1 MALNSDFQKLYV
13 DGLIQL
19 FELDASALGAG
30 ILRFHGHIAY
40 RDWEKI
46 YLTVDNTNISIDSEQ
61 ITADQTALMSRT
73 FGPLTIDN
81 TWISIDKNNYSID
94 QDQHVTQQENVTTGE
109 LAWYRDIVWQGETF
123 EPIALQCDG
132 LEMRSD
138 GKASAPTLTLANN
151 FRGVQGAISAYCL
164 QFKDFVGMKLK
175 VITTLAK
182 YLDAENFTTG
192 NSSAQNEAKEQLW
205 YIEQKTSENAQ
216 AVTFELS
223 NPIDFEGLK
232 IPVRQI
238 SNYCQ
243 WEYRSEECGYTGA
256 ELFTHKDE
264 PTDRLLLDQCSKRL
278 SGCECRFKKGNVLRF
293 GGFPASSL
301 L

>member
-30 ILRFHGHIAY
+30 ILRFHGHISY
-40 RDWEKI
+40 QDWQRIYSAIGSNGAIGSDLINMGKTYDTSKEK
-46 YLTVDNTNISIDSEQ
+46 VWVRQ
-61 ITADQTALMSRT
+61 I
-73 FGPLTIDN
+73 I
-81 TWISIDKNNYSID
+81 
-94 QDQHVTQQENVTTGE
+94 
-109 LAWYRDIVWQGETF
+109 WQGQAF

-151 FRGVQGAISAYCL
+151 FQGIQGAISAYCL
-164 QFKDFVGMKLK
+164 QFKDFVGVKLK

-182 YLDAENFTTG
+182 YLDAINFSEG
-192 NSSAQNEAKEQLW
+192 NPSAQDEAKEQLW
-205 YIEQKTSENAQ
+205 YIEQKTAESAEQ
-216 AVTFELS
+216 VTFELS

-232 IPVRQI
+232 IPIRQI

-243 WEYRSEECGYTGA
+243 WEYRSEECGWTGVSY
-256 ELFTHKDE
+256 FTNKDQ
-264 PTDRLLLDQCSKRL
+264 PTDNPAFDGCSRRL
-278 SGCECRFKKGNVLRF
+278 SGCECRYGKGNVLRF
-293 GGFPASSL
+293 GGFPASSMI
-301 L
+301 

>member
-13 DGLIQL
+13 DGLIRL
-19 FELDASALGAG
+19 FELDATAVGAG

-40 RDWEKI
+40 QDWEKI
-46 YLTVDNTNISIDSEQ
+46 YLTIDNANISIDTEKYS
-61 ITADQTALMSRT
+61 ADQVSK
-73 FGPLTIDN
+73 FGDEKVWFRN
-81 TWISIDKNNYSID
+81 
-94 QDQHVTQQENVTTGE
+94 
-109 LAWYRDIVWQGETF
+109 IVWQGETF

-138 GKASAPTLTLANN
+138 GKASAPTLSMANN
-151 FRGVQGAISAYCL
+151 FRGIQGAISAYCL
-164 QFKDFVGMKLK
+164 QFNDFVGVKLR

-182 YLDAENFTTG
+182 YLDIENFGAG
-192 NSSAQNEAKEQLW
+192 NPTASNESKTQLW

-216 AVTFELS
+216 TITFELS

-243 WEYRSEECGYTGA
+243 WEYRSEECGYLGA
-256 ELFTHKDE
+256 NYFTNKDVA
-264 PTDRLLLDQCSKRL
+264 TDNPALDQCSKRL